1 MPIVLKMEFK
11 RENAGAERERQFM
24 ADDVTETGSKDST
37 AISCATF
44 KGTMS
49 MQFKDSDATQYKLL
63 HNRQNVTLLTSIHT
77 TASVIKSQDNSVY
90 AFVTSFL
97 GRVV

>member
-1 MPIVLKMEFK
+1 V
-11 RENAGAERERQFM
+11 
-24 ADDVTETGSKDST
+24 ADNVTETSSKDSS
-37 AISCATF
+37 AVSRAPF

-49 MQFKDSDATQYKLL
+49 MQFKDSDATQYKQL
-63 HNRQNVTLLTSIHT
+63 HNRQNVTLLTFIHT